1 MEVLPSPLAM
11 PHSNQSRGLAG
22 GELAVDACHS
32 VLGAVVDV
40 DQPLPTVG
48 RVIEQEDIVARAE
61 HGVAELEFRGRT

>member
-1 MEVLPSPLAM
+1 MEVLLSPLAM
-11 PHSNQSRGLAG
+11 PHSNQSPRIGR

-40 DQPLPTVG
+40 DQPLSTVG
-48 RVIEQEDIVARAE
+48 RVLEQEDIVARAE